1 MANFLKKALLSMFVD
16 EKGREA
22 LEAHKASRPP
32 LLQDPKPEPPP
43 APVAAPANSSARTEL
58 IRKAIA
64 VRREKS
70 KVLDNLSKV
79 DRLKLQAMAQQA
91 FNIKKKD
98 GGKDH

>member
-22 LEAHKASRPP
+22 LDAHKAARSS
-32 LLQDPKPEPPP
+32 LLQGSKPEPPP
-43 APVAAPANSSARTEL
+43 APVVAPANPAARTEL

-70 KVLDNLSKV
+70 QVLDSLSKV
-79 DRLKLQAMAQQA
+79 DRLKLQAMAQKA

>member
-22 LEAHKASRPP
+22 LEAHKAARPP
-32 LLQDPKPEPPP
+32 LLQDSKVGVPP
-43 APVAAPANSSARTEL
+43 APVVAPANPAARTEL

-64 VRREKS
+64 VRREQS
-70 KVLDNLSKV
+70 KVLDSLSKV
-79 DRLKLQAMAQQA
+79 DRLKLQAMAQKA